1 MQKYGV
7 FLTNRL
13 KVFQA
18 NISQIRITVYNKGMN
33 LFDRYLYLNCIICLI
48 LLLSVACTSTSTPT
62 PIPPTAEKIA
72 TSTPFPT
79 PLPQFATV
87 TPISTIQDDTGNS
100 QTVLAT
106 DSPAQTSF
114 AGTISGQS
122 DTVTLYNGPQGAVKG
137 EINNRASI
145 VVLGK
150 SDDGLWIEIH
160 LTGDINGWVQ
170 ASYIDTDVSV
180 NDLIITGYV
189 PNESPTPSPDAIVKS
204 DAAGLRL
211 RTQPNTD
218 SNVLTNLDSNSILT
232 VIGRSGDSEWLQV
245 IAPNRQ
251 RGWAMAQF
259 LDVNIDVLR
268 LPVTFGANPTPS
280 DDIPE
285 SQPTDVITNIT
296 AQAQRIFDRGLTVG
310 NRANV
315 FSKIGDSLTVA
326 TWAFYPIGWGQ
337 QQLSSYGY
345 LQPAIDYFSA
355 EPVGDGNSFSNV
367 PLAADN
373 QWTTA
378 DLLDP
383 TKGNPEIC
391 GINET
396 PLDCEFRIVRP
407 SIALILIGTN
417 DVGTMDGVTY
427 RENLE
432 TILDKTIARSVLPI
446 LSTLPRRS
454 GYDAQID
461 EFNDIIRTTAQ
472 QYQIPIW
479 EFYNALESR
488 PNSGL
493 EEDGVHLSYPPVEVG
508 QWEAAVNFVG
518 DNLNYGYN
526 VRNLTAIQVLDA
538 VWRQVILGET
548 P

>member
-1 MQKYGV
+1 V
-7 FLTNRL
+7 
-13 KVFQA
+13 
-18 NISQIRITVYNKGMN
+18 
-33 LFDRYLYLNCIICLI
+33 
-48 LLLSVACTSTSTPT
+48 LSVACTSTSTPT
-62 PIPPTAEKIA
+62 PIPPTVEKVA

-79 PLPQFATV
+79 PLPQFAT
-87 TPISTIQDDTGNS
+87 STSQPASDTGNTTTS
-100 QTVLAT
+100 QTILPTEAPT
-106 DSPAQTSF
+106 QSSY
-114 AGTISGQS
+114 AGKISGQS
-122 DTVTLYNGPQGAVKG
+122 DTVSLYNGPQGAVKG
-137 EINNRASI
+137 EINNLASI

-150 SDDGLWIEIH
+150 SDDGQWIEIH
-160 LTGDINGWVQ
+160 LTGNINGWVQ
-170 ASYIDTDVSV
+170 AGVIDTAVSMNV
-180 NDLIITGYV
+180 LPITGYV
-189 PNESPTPSPDAIVKS
+189 PKESPTPSPDALVKS

-218 SNVLTNLDSNSILT
+218 SNVLTNLDVRSVLT

-251 RGWAMAQF
+251 RGWTMAQF
-259 LDVNIDVLR
+259 LDINIDVLR
-268 LPVTFGANPTPS
+268 LPVTFGADPTPS
-280 DDIPE
+280 DNIIPA
-285 SQPTDVITNIT
+285 SQATDVITNIT
-296 AQAQRIFDRGLTVG
+296 EQAQRIFDRGITVG

-315 FSKIGDSLTVA
+315 FSKVGDSLTVA

-373 QWTTA
+373 QWTSA
-378 DLLDP
+378 DLLNP
-383 TKGNPEIC
+383 AQGNPEIC
-391 GINET
+391 GVNET

-417 DVGTMDGVTY
+417 DVGLMDGETY

-432 TILDKTIARSVLPI
+432 NILDKTIARSVLPV

-454 GYDAQID
+454 GYDAQIA
-461 EFNDIIRTTAQ
+461 EFNDIVRSTAQ

-479 EFYNALESR
+479 EFYNALETR
-488 PNSGL
+488 PNNGL
-493 EEDGVHLSYPPVEVG
+493 EADGVHLSYPPVEIG
-508 QWEAAVNFVG
+508 QWEATANFVG

-538 VWRQVILGET
+538 VWRQVILGESS
-548 P
+548 

>member
-1 MQKYGV
+1 
-7 FLTNRL
+7 
-13 KVFQA
+13 
-18 NISQIRITVYNKGMN
+18 MN
-33 LFDRYLYLNCIICLI
+33 LFYRYLYRNCIICLI
-48 LLLSVACTSTSTPT
+48 VWMSVACTSTSTPT
-62 PIPPTAEKIA
+62 PFQPTTVKLP

-79 PLPQFATV
+79 PLPQFATL
-87 TPISTIQDDTGNS
+87 TPTPAELTTNNS
-100 QTVLAT
+100 QAILPTAIPT
-106 DSPAQTSF
+106 ESSY

-122 DTVTLYNGPQGAVKG
+122 DTVTLYNGPQGATKG

-150 SDDGLWIEIH
+150 SDDGQWIEIH
-160 LTGDINGWVQ
+160 LTGNINGWVQ
-170 ASYIDTDVSV
+170 AGVIDTAVSMSV
-180 NDLIITGYV
+180 LPITGYV
-189 PNESPTPSPDAIVKS
+189 PKESPTPSPDAIVKS

-211 RTQPNTD
+211 RTQPNTE
-218 SNVLTNLDSNSILT
+218 SNVLTNLDAKSILT

-259 LDVNIDVLR
+259 LDVNVDVLR
-268 LPVTFGANPTPS
+268 LPVTFGTNPTPVS
-280 DDIPE
+280 GDIPASE
-285 SQPTDVITNIT
+285 ATNVITNIT
-296 AQAQRIFDRGLTVG
+296 AQAQRIFDRGITVG

-337 QQLSSYGY
+337 YQLSSYAY
-345 LQPAIDYFSA
+345 LQPAIEYFSA
-355 EPVGDGNSFSNV
+355 EPVGEGNSFSNV

-383 TKGNPEIC
+383 AQGNPEIC
-391 GINET
+391 GVNET

-417 DVGTMDGVTY
+417 DVGLMDGETY

-432 TILDKTIARSVLPI
+432 NVLDKTIARSVLPV

-454 GYDAQID
+454 GYDAQIA

-479 EFYNALESR
+479 EFYDALETK

-493 EEDGVHLSYPPVEVG
+493 EADGVHLSYPPVEVG
-508 QWEAAVNFVG
+508 QWEATANFVG

-538 VWRQVILGET
+538 VGRQVILGES